1 MSQLVGKTMASVGD
15 TTDIHTEA
23 RNPILTRS
31 NDAQGNEYIYLK
43 GVASTVAGD
52 WVVYDELGATIRM
65 VTTSIGP
72 AAIAQSACVASNWGW
87 YLVSGVG
94 LGNALTA
101 YADNATV
108 NATATDGSVDD
119 NAVAAAAELNVFG
132 AWGRS
137 AVNETTLKATFQI
150 HNPYKSLALLD

>member
-1 MSQLVGKTMASVGD
+1 MAALVGPFAVTGN
-15 TTDIHTEA
+15 TTDIHTTA
-23 RNPILTRS
+23 QNPLGAYAFDAAGNKYKYLT
-31 NDAQGNEYIYLK
+31 
-43 GVASTVAGD
+43 GVASTGAGT
-52 WVVYDELGATIRM
+52 WVVFDELSITTRM

-72 AAIAQSACVASNWGW
+72 AAIAMAATVASTYGW
-87 YLVSGVG
+87 YLVEGTG
-94 LGNALTA
+94 LGNCEAA

-137 AVNETTLKATFQI
+137 AISGTQATFQI
-150 HNPYKSLALLD
+150 SNPYKSLALLD